1 MFNSPIDEIK
11 NRLDIVEVIGSYIKL
26 QKAGINYRALCPFH
40 SEKTASFFV
49 SPVRQNW
56 HCFGCSEGGSIF
68 DFVMKIEGIEFG
80 DALRILAQKAGVEFK
95 QQAPEDKQWQTERQR
110 LYEICELAC
119 CFFEKQ
125 LVSAQKGQEIG
136 KYLLKRGISE
146 ESIKKWRI
154 GYAPNQWQSLS
165 DFLNSQGYDREEVV
179 KAGLAVKTTDKYYD
193 RFRGRIIFPIF
204 DLNSQVVGFGGRVLE
219 NEKQD
224 GAKYINTPN
233 TLLYDKSRV
242 LYGLNFAKTEIRKKD
257 FVILTEGYFDVIL
270 VQQAGFENA
279 IALSGTS
286 LTSWQIKILK
296 RYASN
301 LYTAFDMDVA
311 GDAATSKGIDFAQKE
326 DFNIKVISLP
336 KGMDPA
342 DVIAKD
348 FNQWQGLVEKAQD
361 VFDFYFQSAFAQF
374 DQNKPEGKKEI
385 SNVLLLKIRE
395 IPNKILQAH
404 WIQCLANKIK
414 IKEEI
419 VWEELKK
426 ITQKKEDNIVF
437 KGVKIEETKNRKQ
450 LLEEKILFLIL
461 KNPEELK
468 FLENDFFPLL
478 SPQMKLIFDSFNDI
492 GKLRKDNEDIKR
504 ILDKATLMAENESHF
519 NKEQGIGDVKKE
531 IAFCVQELKKIDS
544 KNRLQDISGKIQEA
558 EKSGEQKKIKDL
570 VEKFNQIT
578 KELRA

>member
-219 NEKQD
+219 NKKQD
-224 GAKYINTPN
+224 GTKYINTPN